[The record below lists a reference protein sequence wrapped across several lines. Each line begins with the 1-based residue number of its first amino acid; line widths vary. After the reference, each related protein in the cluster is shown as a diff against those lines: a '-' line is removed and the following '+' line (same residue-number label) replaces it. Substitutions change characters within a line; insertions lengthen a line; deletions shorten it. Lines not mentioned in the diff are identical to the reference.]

1 MPAFDLPLA
10 ELKTYQGCSPR
21 PADFDAYWDE
31 ALAELEGHDAQVELV
46 PNDTVQVPGFE
57 CFDLWF
63 TGVGG
68 ARIYAKY
75 VRPRGRTEPGP
86 ALLRFHGYSGSST
99 EWVDQFGFAS
109 AGLAVAM
116 MDCRGQGGQSEDVGG
131 VKGTT
136 LRGHIVRG
144 LGDPDSR
151 KLTYRAI
158 YLDTVL
164 LARIVMGFDEVD
176 ATRVGATGRSQ
187 GGALTLACAA
197 LEPRIKLAAPY
208 FPFLCDFRRVWEMDL
223 AKDAYEELRV
233 FLRSFDPTHERVDEI
248 FERLGYID
256 IQNLAPR
263 IKGEVLMFTGLMDQ
277 ICPPSSQFAAYN
289 KITASK
295 NMVIYPDFTH
305 EELPGGRDRVL
316 NFMQG
321 L

>member
-10 ELKTYQGCSPR
+10 ELKTYQGSSPL
-21 PADFDAYWDE
+21 PDDFDAYWDE
-31 ALAELEGHDAQVELV
+31 ALDELEGHDPQLKLEENHTVNV
-46 PNDTVQVPGFE
+46 PSAE

-75 VRPRGRTEPGP
+75 VRPREAAEPVP
-86 ALLRFHGYSGSST
+86 AVLRFHGYSASSSDWT
-99 EWVDQFGFAS
+99 DQLAYPATGM
-109 AGLAVAM
+109 AVAM
-116 MDCRGQGGQSEDVGG
+116 MDCRGQGGRSVDVGG
-131 VKGTT
+131 VQGTT

-144 LGDPDSR
+144 LGDPDTSR
-151 KLTYRAI
+151 LMYRSI

-164 LARIVMGFDEVD
+164 LARIVMGFREVD
-176 ATRVGATGRSQ
+176 ETRVGATGRSQ

-197 LEPRIKLAAPY
+197 LEPRIKRAASF

-223 AKDAYEELRV
+223 AKDAYDELRY
-233 FLRSFDPTHERVDEI
+233 FLRSFDPNHERVEQI
-248 FERLGYID
+248 FTHLGYID

-289 KITASK
+289 KITAPK
-295 NMVIYPDFTH
+295 DMVIYPDFTH